1 MKLLNKGML
10 VVLFSLIATTSF
22 AQTIQ
27 SKQNIFAAYP
37 QNIAIDNVVLS
48 NSISFTKGSTVT
60 LNLSNEFQFTGTVF
74 FNEKIYDNLQ
84 TVMIRALDNAK
95 SVFEITKLTNK
106 DNSFEYRGR
115 IMNNDAADGYEIKN
129 INGNYTL
136 QKFETQKI
144 LEVCK

>member
-1 MKLLNKGML
+1 MKLYNKGLL

-27 SKQNIFAAYP
+27 SKQNIFSAYP
-37 QNIAIDNVVLS
+37 QNIVIDNALLS
-48 NSISFTKGSTVT
+48 TSISFTKGSTVT

-84 TVMIRALDNAK
+84 TVMIRASDNVK

-129 INGNYTL
+129 INGNYSL